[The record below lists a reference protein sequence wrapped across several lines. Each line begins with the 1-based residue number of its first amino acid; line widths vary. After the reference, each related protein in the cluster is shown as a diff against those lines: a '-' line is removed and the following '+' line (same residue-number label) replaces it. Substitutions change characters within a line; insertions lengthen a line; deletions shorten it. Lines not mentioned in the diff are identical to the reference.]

1 MIGPMLALGANEFE
15 FEFQFDKQQAT
26 SSDKV
31 WKDRDAKARLVVS
44 ISSGGKCSLAIKQ
57 KR

>member
-1 MIGPMLALGANEFE
+1 MIGPMLALGAKEFE
-15 FEFQFDKQQAT
+15 FDKQQAT

-44 ISSGGKCSLAIKQ
+44 ISSGRKCSLAIRQ

>member
-1 MIGPMLALGANEFE
+1 MLALGANEFE

-44 ISSGGKCSLAIKQ
+44 ISSGRKCSLAIAQ
-57 KR
+57 KM